1 MNEAARFVLASGSP
15 RRREI
20 LSRLGYRFSVRVTDA
35 PEDDVSGDV
44 SQIVCEL
51 ARRKAEYAAAS
62 EPDALVI
69 AADTLVS
76 LNGTPLGKPASA
88 ADAVRMLNMLSG
100 KTHEVISGLCL
111 INTSTGVSVCERDV
125 TCVTFR
131 ELSLTEIEAYVA
143 SGEPMDKAGAYAIQ
157 GGAGRFVSGY
167 QGSYDNIVGFPS
179 ELFAEMLK
187 NVL

>member
-1 MNEAARFVLASGSP
+1 MNEGVRFVLASGSP

-20 LSRLGYRFSVRVTDA
+20 LSRLGYHFSVRVTDA

-44 SQIVCEL
+44 AQIVCEL
-51 ARRKAEYAAAS
+51 ARRKAECASAS
-62 EPDALVI
+62 EPNALII

-76 LNGTPLGKPASA
+76 LDGVPLGKPASE
-88 ADAVRMLNMLSG
+88 ADAVRMLSLLSG

-111 INTSTGVSVCERDV
+111 INTLSGASACAHSVTRVS
-125 TCVTFR
+125 FR
-131 ELSLTEIEAYVA
+131 ELSRTEIEAYVA

-179 ELFAEMLK
+179 ELFAEMLQ
-187 NVL
+187 NML